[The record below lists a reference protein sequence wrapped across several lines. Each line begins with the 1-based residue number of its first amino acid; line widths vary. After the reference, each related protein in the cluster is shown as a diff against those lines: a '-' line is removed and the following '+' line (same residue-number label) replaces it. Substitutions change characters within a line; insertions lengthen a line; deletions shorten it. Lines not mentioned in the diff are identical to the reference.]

1 MGYTT
6 KFKGALT
13 LSRALTLGEAKQLLE
28 FNEDPDTIEG
38 THPDSYMQWVP
49 TETLDGI
56 VWDGNE
62 KFYNY
67 TEWMQWLVQWLQ
79 ARGIDAKGE
88 LLWSGEDAGDAGVLT
103 VAGGVA
109 TADAGRRK
117 GVASGKPLTLA
128 ALGEMALAQ
137 LTAQA

>member
-1 MGYTT
+1 MGRTT

-13 LSRALTLGEAKQLLE
+13 LSRALTLSEAKQLLE

-56 VWDGNE
+56 VWDGVE

-67 TEWMQWLVQWLQ
+67 TEWMQWLVQWLK
-79 ARGIDAKGE
+79 ACDIDAGGE
-88 LLWSGEDAGDAGVLT
+88 LLWSGEDAGDVGVIT
-103 VAGGVA
+103 VAGGLV
-109 TADAGRRK
+109 TADSGRKK

-128 ALGEMALAQ
+128 ALGEIALAQ
-137 LTAQA
+137 LTST